1 MIEFT
6 NTKWKTLFEQNDL
19 ESFDA
24 LWDLQADWFEEPNHR
39 RGGWSGVSRIE
50 LQQTDGSKI
59 GIFLKRQQN
68 HTRRTF
74 THPIKGENTFT
85 AEVRNIK
92 HLIAHDVPTLE
103 LICHGRQTKAD
114 KRNALLATVELVN
127 YQPLSTLIQP
137 EHLAT
142 LTIPQRRAIAQA
154 VGEMTRKF
162 HLSQR
167 VHNCLYPKHIFV
179 HLEGEDVAVR
189 VIDVEKARYRHSA
202 LRRTLRDLDSLN
214 RHAPNISKTDRLH
227 CLLAYLEQQRMDK
240 NSKQLWYKLTKLMKK

>member
-1 MIEFT
+1 MIKFT
-6 NTKWKTLFEQNDL
+6 STQWKNLFEQNGL
-19 ESFDA
+19 ESFNA
-24 LWDLQADWFEEPNHR
+24 LWDLQAEWFEAPNHR

-50 LQQTDGSKI
+50 LQQADGSKI

-74 THPIKGENTFT
+74 AHPIKGENTFT

-103 LICHGRQTKAD
+103 LICHGQQTDAGNQ
-114 KRNALLATVELVN
+114 NALLATVELVN

-142 LTIPQRRAIAQA
+142 LTIPQHRAIAQA
-154 VGEMTRKF
+154 VGEMTHKI

-179 HLEGEDVAVR
+179 HLEGESVEVR
-189 VIDVEKARYRHSA
+189 VIDVEKAKYRHSA
-202 LRRTLRDLDSLN
+202 QRRTLRDLDSLN
-214 RHAPNISKTDRLH
+214 RRATNISKTDRLR
-227 CLLAYLEQQRMDK
+227 CLLAYLDQQKMDT
-240 NSKQLWYKLTKLMKK
+240 NSKQLWRKLAKRMKK